1 MKLKYI
7 LLTVLSCGFIA
18 ACSDEGKIIPG
29 EAEVNARYEFPQ
41 GTNGWDDLAKT
52 IKEEH
57 DVYMIYKGFTQL
69 DISRAWTAASEKN
82 YNGESLTGEQA
93 SAQLK
98 FMKQHFL
105 DYLPAELTRS
115 VLPLYY
121 YLISEYR
128 TESISGTSVSKSLIT
143 NFSDGLDF
151 WVSSIYTSTATTF
164 PDTPEKLKEHR
175 VRILKQF
182 LEAAI
187 KRGVIG
193 IPSSFNKDFDY
204 TTAIKTYS
212 WDSDDP
218 NYYLKRGF
226 LGSISGD
233 NYDLGSVYSIGDVT
247 QTGNFLTYVFS
258 GMRYTGEEFLA
269 KFPAEYTLI
278 HKKRLEVIS
287 YMKEKY
293 HVDLEAI
300 CQGPVL

>member
-1 MKLKYI
+1 MKLKYV
-7 LLTVLSCGFIA
+7 LLAVLSYGFVV
-18 ACSDEGKIIPG
+18 ACSDEEKIVPG
-29 EAEVNARYEFPQ
+29 EDGVNARYEFPQ
-41 GTNGWDDLAKT
+41 GTDEWDDLAKT
-52 IKEEH
+52 IKEDH
-57 DVYMIYKGFTQL
+57 DVYMIYKDFTQL
-69 DISRAWTAASEKN
+69 DISRAWTAAYEKD

-93 SAQLK
+93 NAQMK

-105 DYLPAELTRS
+105 DYLPTELTRS

-151 WVSSIYTSTATTF
+151 WVSSICTSTETTF
-164 PDTPEKLKEHR
+164 PDTREKLKEHR
-175 VRILKQF
+175 VRIMKQF

-187 KRGVIG
+187 NRGVIE

-233 NYDLGSVYSIGDVT
+233 SFNLGSIYSISDVT
-247 QTGNFLTYVFS
+247 QAKNFLTYVFS
-258 GMRYTGEEFLA
+258 GMRYTEEEFLA

-278 HKKRLEVIS
+278 HKKRLEVIN